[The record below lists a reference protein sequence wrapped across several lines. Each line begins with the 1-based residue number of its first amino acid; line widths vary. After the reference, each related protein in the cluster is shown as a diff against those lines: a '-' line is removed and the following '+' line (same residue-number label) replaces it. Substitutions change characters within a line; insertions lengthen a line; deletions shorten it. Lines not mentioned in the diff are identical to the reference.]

1 MGKYLHITYVCQYKK
16 EIRHIASFLLNVFT
30 TAVFVNLFSSYSFLT
45 STHGKCIFH
54 HNPLHTHANTQKKF
68 HKFHPHYSFSVLWYF
83 LFHFLKNKYELRH
96 SYQFYDPL
104 VIEPYN
110 LKNISLKATLKIITK
125 RCLIYFIWKPF
136 LGISKILEVLN
147 SRRVEWYWSGWIKG
161 RLDP

>member
-1 MGKYLHITYVCQYKK
+1 MFSQQQCFKIF
-16 EIRHIASFLLNVFT
+16 IFLL
-30 TAVFVNLFSSYSFLT
+30 FLPYLNPRKVHFPSQP
-45 STHGKCIFH
+45 STHTCE
-54 HNPLHTHANTQKKF
+54 HTKKYSQIS
-68 HKFHPHYSFSVLWYF
+68 PTPSFSVLWYF

-96 SYQFYDPL
+96 LYQFYDPL
-104 VIEPYN
+104 LIEPYN